1 MQFSKVY
8 TSRDRDESI
17 YQYVPFDVPAGA
29 EGITLRM
36 RHNGLIS
43 VIDLGLFD
51 PIGFR
56 GFSGSERE
64 HVVLNESDATPGYLS
79 GPIRA
84 GTWFV
89 SLGLHRVDEG
99 GVTVEVEVEI
109 GKPIFP
115 DYSSKVAP
123 PVRGPRRNLKARAG
137 YRWFPADFHTHSV
150 HSDGDLTLNELAAL
164 AASRGLELLAITD
177 HNTVSHHRFLPE
189 VSRFAGI
196 NLIAGQEVT
205 TDSGHANS
213 FGHGE
218 WVDYREATERWLRDT
233 KKQGGLLSINH
244 PLSAPCHWRRD
255 TPDGIDMTELWHSS
269 WDRKSDDPLKW
280 WSENGSK
287 IPIGG
292 SDFHRFT
299 SDGLPGEPTTWVEID
314 TEDNEV
320 TQDQVL
326 SALSQGR
333 VAISADPKSAVVFAL
348 EDEMAV
354 DGGAGLTLITPSGR
368 SELITKDFMTVS
380 GESGLYSLKDSN
392 GVYHAIGYRS

>member
-8 TSRDRDESI
+8 TPADREESI

-29 EGITLRM
+29 EGLTLRM
-36 RHNGLIS
+36 RHNGFLS

-56 GFSGSERE
+56 GFSGSERD
-64 HVVLNESDATPGYLS
+64 HLVLTEFDATPGYLP

-89 SLGLHRVDEG
+89 SLGLHRVDED
-99 GVTVEVEVEI
+99 GVTIEVEVEI
-109 GKPIFP
+109 GKPVFP
-115 DYSSKVAP
+115 DYTSP
-123 PVRGPRRNLKARAG
+123 ITTPTRPPRRKLKARSG

-150 HSDGDLTLNELAAL
+150 HSDGDLTLNELASL

-177 HNTVSHHRFLPE
+177 HNTTSHHRFLPE
-189 VSRFAGI
+189 VAKFASI

-213 FGHGE
+213 FGHSE
-218 WVDYREATERWLRDT
+218 WVDYREATERWLSDT

-269 WDRKSDDPLKW
+269 WDRKTDKPFDW
-280 WSENGSK
+280 WRENGSK

-320 TQDQVL
+320 SQDQVL

-354 DGGAGLTLITPSGR
+354 DGGDGLTLITPSGR
-368 SELITKDFMTVS
+368 RELITKDFTTVS
-380 GESGLYSLKDSN
+380 GESGLYSLQDSN
-392 GVYHAIGYRS
+392 GLYHSIGYRA

>member
-8 TSRDRDESI
+8 TSTDRQESI

-36 RHNGLIS
+36 RHNGFLS

-56 GFSGSERE
+56 GFSGSERD
-64 HVVLNESDATPGYLS
+64 HVVLTENDATPGYLP
-79 GPIRA
+79 GKIRA

-89 SLGLHRVDEG
+89 SLGLHRLDRD

-109 GKPIFP
+109 GKPVFP
-115 DYSSKVAP
+115 DYSSP
-123 PVRGPRRNLKARAG
+123 ITSPNRPPRRKLEARNG
-137 YRWFPADFHTHSV
+137 HRWFPSDFHTHSV
-150 HSDGDLTLNELAAL
+150 HSDGDLTLNELASL
-164 AASRGLELLAITD
+164 AANRGLELLAITD
-177 HNTVSHHRFLPE
+177 HNTTSHHRFLSE
-189 VSRFAGI
+189 VSRFADI

-213 FGHGE
+213 FGHSE
-218 WVDYREATERWLRDT
+218 WVDYREATDRWLNDT
-233 KKQGGLLSINH
+233 KKYGGLLSINH
-244 PLSAPCHWRRD
+244 PLSAPCNWRRD
-255 TPDGIDMTELWHSS
+255 TPEGIDMTELWHSS
-269 WDRKSDDPLKW
+269 WDRKSDEPFQW

-320 TQDQVL
+320 TQEQVL
-326 SALSQGR
+326 AALSQGR
-333 VAISADPKSAVVFAL
+333 VAISADPNSAVVFAL

-354 DGGAGLTLITPSGR
+354 DGGDGLTLIMPSGKR
-368 SELITKDFMTVS
+368 ELITKDFVTVS
-380 GESGLYSLKDSN
+380 GESGLYSLRDSN
-392 GVYHAIGYRS
+392 DIYHAIGYRN

>member
-1 MQFSKVY
+1 MQFSKLY
-8 TSRDRDESI
+8 TSADRDGSI

-29 EGITLRM
+29 EGITLSM

-56 GFSGSERE
+56 GFSGSERD
-64 HVVLNESDATPGYLS
+64 HVVISQSDATPGYLP

-89 SLGLHRVDEG
+89 SLGLHRVDED
-99 GVTVEVEVEI
+99 GVTIEVEVEI

-123 PVRGPRRNLKARAG
+123 PVRGPRRKLKARSG
-137 YRWFPADFHTHSV
+137 HRWFPADFHTHSV
-150 HSDGDLTLNELAAL
+150 HSDGDLTLNELASL
-164 AASRGLELLAITD
+164 AATRGLELLAITD
-177 HNTVSHHRFLPE
+177 HNTTSHHRFLPE
-189 VSRFAGI
+189 VSKFAGI
-196 NLIAGQEVT
+196 NLVAGQEVT
-205 TDSGHANS
+205 TDTGHANS
-213 FGHGE
+213 FGHSE
-218 WVDYREATERWLRDT
+218 WVDYREATDRWLSDT
-233 KKQGGLLSINH
+233 KKQGGLLSVNH

-269 WDRKSDDPLKW
+269 WDRISDDPLKW

-326 SALSQGR
+326 KALSQGR

-354 DGGAGLTLITPSGR
+354 DGGDGLTLTTPSGR
-368 SELITKDFMTVS
+368 KELITRDFMTVS
-380 GESGLYSLKDSN
+380 GESGLYSLKDPN

>member
-8 TSRDRDESI
+8 TSIDREESI
-17 YQYVPFDVPAGA
+17 YQYVPFDVPVGA

-36 RHNGLIS
+36 RHNGFLS

-56 GFSGSERE
+56 GFSGSERD
-64 HVVLNESDATPGYLS
+64 HVVLIENDATPGYLP
-79 GPIRA
+79 GKIRA

-89 SLGLHRVDEG
+89 SLGLHRLDG
-99 GVTVEVEVEI
+99 DGVTVEVEVEI
-109 GKPIFP
+109 GKPVFP
-115 DYSSKVAP
+115 DYSSPVASP
-123 PVRGPRRNLKARAG
+123 NRPPRRKLKARNG
-137 YRWFPADFHTHSV
+137 HRWFPSDFHTHSV
-150 HSDGDLTLNELAAL
+150 HSDGDLTLNELASL
-164 AASRGLELLAITD
+164 AANRGLELLAITD
-177 HNTVSHHRFLPE
+177 HNTTSHHRFLSE
-189 VSRFAGI
+189 VSRFADI

-213 FGHGE
+213 FGHSE
-218 WVDYREATERWLRDT
+218 WVDYREATDRWLNDT

-255 TPDGIDMTELWHSS
+255 TPEGIDMTELWHSS
-269 WDRKSDDPLKW
+269 WDRKSDEPFKW

-320 TQDQVL
+320 TQEQVL
-326 SALSQGR
+326 AALSQGR
-333 VAISADPKSAVVFAL
+333 VAISADPNSAVVFAL

-354 DGGAGLTLITPSGR
+354 DGGDGLTLIKPSGKR
-368 SELITKDFMTVS
+368 ELITKDFVTVS

-392 GVYHAIGYRS
+392 DIYHAIGYRN

>member
-1 MQFSKVY
+1 MQFSKLY
-8 TSRDRDESI
+8 TSADRDGSV
-17 YQYVPFDVPAGA
+17 YQYVPFDVPARA

-56 GFSGSERE
+56 GFSGSERD
-64 HVVLNESDATPGYLS
+64 HVVISESDATPGYLP

-84 GTWFV
+84 GTWFI
-89 SLGLHRVDEG
+89 SLGLHRVDED
-99 GVTVEVEVEI
+99 GVTIEVEVEI
-109 GKPIFP
+109 GKPVFP
-115 DYSSKVAP
+115 DSSLKVAP
-123 PVRGPRRNLKARAG
+123 PVRGPRRNLKARSG
-137 YRWFPADFHTHSV
+137 HRWFPADFHTHSV

-164 AASRGLELLAITD
+164 AATRGLELLAITD
-177 HNTVSHHRFLPE
+177 HNTTSHHRFLPE
-189 VSRFAGI
+189 VSKFAGI

-205 TDSGHANS
+205 TDTGHANS

-218 WVDYREATERWLRDT
+218 WIDYREATDRWLSDT
-233 KKQGGLLSINH
+233 KKQGGLLSVNH

-320 TQDQVL
+320 TQEQVL
-326 SALSQGR
+326 KALSQGR

-354 DGGAGLTLITPSGR
+354 DGADGLTLITPSGR
-368 SELITKDFMTVS
+368 KELVTKDFMTVS

-392 GVYHAIGYRS
+392 DVYHAIGYRN

>member
-8 TSRDRDESI
+8 TAVDREESI

-29 EGITLRM
+29 EGLTLRM
-36 RHNGLIS
+36 RHNGFLS

-56 GFSGSERE
+56 GFSGSERD
-64 HVVLNESDATPGYLS
+64 HVVLSEINATPGYLP

-89 SLGLHRVDEG
+89 SLGLHRVDQD
-99 GVTVEVEVEI
+99 GVTIEVEVEI
-109 GKPIFP
+109 GKPVFP
-115 DYSSKVAP
+115 DYTSPVAP
-123 PVRGPRRNLKARAG
+123 PIRPPRRNLKARSG

-150 HSDGDLTLNELAAL
+150 HSDGDLTLNELASL
-164 AASRGLELLAITD
+164 ATSRGLELLAITD
-177 HNTVSHHRFLPE
+177 HNTTSHHRFLPE
-189 VSRFAGI
+189 VAKFADI

-213 FGHGE
+213 FGHSE
-218 WVDYREATERWLRDT
+218 WVDYREATDRWLSDT

-244 PLSAPCHWRRD
+244 PLSAPCNWRRD
-255 TPDGIDMTELWHSS
+255 TPDGVDMTELWHSS
-269 WDRKSDDPLKW
+269 WDRKTSEPFDW
-280 WSENGSK
+280 WLENGSK

-320 TQDQVL
+320 SQDQVL

-333 VAISADPKSAVVFAL
+333 VAISADPKSAVVFPL

-354 DGGAGLTLITPSGR
+354 DGGGGLTLITPSGR
-368 SELITKDFMTVS
+368 RKLISKEFTTVS
-380 GESGLYSLKDSN
+380 GERGLYSLQDSN
-392 GVYHAIGYRS
+392 GLYHAIGYRA

>member
-8 TSRDRDESI
+8 TPLDREDSI

-36 RHNGLIS
+36 RHNGFLS

-51 PIGFR
+51 PVGFR
-56 GFSGSERE
+56 GFSGSERD
-64 HVVLNESDATPGYLS
+64 HVVLTEHDATPGYLP
-79 GPIRA
+79 GTIRA

-89 SLGLHRVDEG
+89 SLGLHRVDAD
-99 GVTVEVEVEI
+99 GVTIEVEVGI
-109 GKPIFP
+109 GKPVFP
-115 DYSSKVAP
+115 DYSAP
-123 PVRGPRRNLKARAG
+123 VPPAVKPPRRALKARPG

-164 AASRGLELLAITD
+164 ASSRGLELLAITD
-177 HNTVSHHRFLPE
+177 HNTTSHHRFLPD
-189 VSRFAGI
+189 VAKFAGI

-213 FGHGE
+213 FGHSE
-218 WVDYREATERWLRDT
+218 WVDYREATDRWLSET
-233 KKQGGLLSINH
+233 NKQGGLLSINH

-255 TPDGIDMTELWHSS
+255 TPDGIHMTELWHSS
-269 WDRKSDDPLKW
+269 WDRTTDEPLKW

-292 SDFHRFT
+292 SDFHRYT

-354 DGGAGLTLITPSGR
+354 DGGDGLTLVKPSGKR
-368 SELITKDFMTVS
+368 ELVTKNFMTVS
-380 GESGLYSLKDSN
+380 GESGLYSLIDSN
-392 GVYHAIGYRS
+392 GVYHAIGYRA